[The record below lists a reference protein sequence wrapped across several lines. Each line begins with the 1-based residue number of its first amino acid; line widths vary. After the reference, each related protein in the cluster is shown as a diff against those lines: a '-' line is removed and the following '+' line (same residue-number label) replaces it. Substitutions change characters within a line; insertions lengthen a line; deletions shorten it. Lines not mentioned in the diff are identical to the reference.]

1 MQISLA
7 KHNRDIILNLIK
19 SKGSISKADIVR
31 ITKIRPAT
39 VISIINSLMKDDFV
53 HEEGLGE
60 SSGGRKPV
68 LLKLNPKAKHVLGI
82 YIRYD
87 EILGALVDIEGNI
100 DKKLEV
106 ENAFSKDKK
115 FFIKELTELI
125 SRLLKRTSINKKNIL
140 GMGIAIPGLVD
151 SNAGEWVF
159 STHKT
164 WSSNIRLGQI
174 LEDKFKVQV
183 KIENDT
189 RCLALAEKWFGR
201 ARNIKDFLFVDT
213 GEGVSLGI
221 ILNNQLYSGT
231 GCSAGELGH
240 TTIDIKGPL
249 CKCGNYGCLEAM
261 ASDDAMISRITE
273 LINKGVNTSLKE
285 VKDINITPEA
295 IIKHAKRGDKLCSQ
309 ILEEISANLGIG
321 IANTVNI
328 FNPKIIIIGGR
339 LAEAGDIVLDA
350 VKRTVRNRSLQK
362 PARDVEVYLS
372 NFKNVKG
379 AQGAATLILQSLFN
393 I

>member
-68 LLKLNPKAKHVLGI
+68 LLKLNSKAKHVLGI